1 MRRRARLPE
10 RAGRYHVAP
19 QDVHMTE
26 QINKD
31 DGAPQGA
38 RDLTWSYGTVLGAMG
53 SRKSLLSMMQGTLRP

>member
-1 MRRRARLPE
+1 
-10 RAGRYHVAP
+10 
-19 QDVHMTE
+19 MTE